1 MATAGFLGSKIKA
14 KTNKT
19 MDWLDGKE
27 SVLQEQLVTFA
38 RRRADVLRKRKK
50 EIERGVD
57 EEIEGRMREV
67 AQARTS
73 KSKKQVDKDVRKAF
87 EEKNVDA
94 AIFQEIHGIQQEQL
108 QQMMKK
114 DELILGV
121 QFEHTCYHKEL
132 RKDCTWNARVME
144 IRQ

>member
-14 KTNKT
+14 KTSKT
-19 MDWLDGKE
+19 MDWFDGKE
-27 SVLQEQLVTFA
+27 SVLQEQLVSLA

-73 KSKKQVDKDVRKAF
+73 ESKKQVDKDVRKAF

-94 AIFQEIHGIQQEQL
+94 AIFQEIHGMQQEQL
-108 QQMMKK
+108 
-114 DELILGV
+114 
-121 QFEHTCYHKEL
+121 
-132 RKDCTWNARVME
+132 
-144 IRQ
+144 